1 MTIKSD
7 GDVKNVWFI
16 VLETLA
22 KQGLSFLLLGVAI
35 WYFNEQNNKLE
46 TRVFDCNSR
55 IVEVYEE
62 QNDRLL
68 ELVENNNRAL
78 QQNSEAIHNLSRLIR
93 K

>member
-1 MTIKSD
+1 M
-7 GDVKNVWFI
+7 KNVWFI

-46 TRVFDCNSR
+46 TRVFECNSR

>member
-7 GDVKNVWFI
+7 GEVKNVWFI

-93 K
+93 R

>member
-46 TRVFDCNSR
+46 TRVFECNSR

>member
-1 MTIKSD
+1 MAIKSD
-7 GDVKNVWFI
+7 GEVKNVWFI

-93 K
+93 R

>member
-1 MTIKSD
+1 MAIKSD
-7 GDVKNVWFI
+7 GEVKNVWFI

-68 ELVENNNRAL
+68 ELVENNNKAL
-78 QQNSEAIHNLSRLIR
+78 EQNSEAIHNLSRLIR
-93 K
+93 R

>member
-1 MTIKSD
+1 M
-7 GDVKNVWFI
+7 KNVWFI

-93 K
+93 R

>member
-93 K
+93 R

>member
-1 MTIKSD
+1 MTTKSD
-7 GDVKNVWFI
+7 GEVKNVWFI

-46 TRVFDCNSR
+46 TRVFECNSR

-93 K
+93 R

>member
-1 MTIKSD
+1 M
-7 GDVKNVWFI
+7 KNVWFI

>member
-55 IVEVYEE
+55 IVQVYEE

>member
-7 GDVKNVWFI
+7 GEVKNVWFI

-55 IVEVYEE
+55 IVQVYEE